1 MIVTI
6 DGPAGAGKSSAART
20 LARRLGFDFLDTGAM
35 FRAVALAARRR
46 GVSFDDDEGLGGV
59 VGAMR
64 LEMRNG
70 VVLLDGEDV
79 SLLIRTPEMSSGS
92 SLVAASAAVRPR
104 LAAMQ
109 RQIAAGGDMVCEGRD
124 QGTVV
129 FPDAGC
135 KFFLT
140 ADPEERLD
148 RRVRELCGRG
158 QPVDL
163 DALRQAQAERD
174 RRDAS
179 RTLAP
184 LQPAA
189 DAVLID
195 STRLALD
202 EVVAVMERE
211 VRRRLGQ

>member
-6 DGPAGAGKSSAART
+6 DGPAGAGKSSAARS

-46 GVSFDDDEGLGGV
+46 GVSFDDDEALGGV

-70 VVLLDGEDV
+70 LVLLDGEDV
-79 SLLIRTPEMSSGS
+79 SLLIRTPEMSAGS

-109 RQIAAGGDMVCEGRD
+109 RQIAAGGCMVCEGRD

-148 RRVRELCGRG
+148 RRVRELCSRG
-158 QPVDL
+158 QEVDL
-163 DALRQAQAERD
+163 ESLRQAQAERD